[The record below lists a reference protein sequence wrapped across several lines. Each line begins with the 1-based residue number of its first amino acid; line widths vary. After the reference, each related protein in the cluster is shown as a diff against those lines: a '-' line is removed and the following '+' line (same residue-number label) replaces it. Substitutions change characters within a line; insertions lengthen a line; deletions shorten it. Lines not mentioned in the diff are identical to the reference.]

1 MKTTARISLFCR
13 RTVALLLL
21 LVLVAPFCSA
31 EPPAKHPNII
41 VILADDLGYND
52 LGCYGSPLIK
62 TPNLDQMAK
71 EGVRFT
77 SFYVGAPVCSPSRA
91 AFLTGC
97 YPARVG
103 MGDDLANQPVYG
115 DKTIKSYVK
124 VIHSGSKLGLN
135 PNETIIPEVLKRA
148 GYFNGM
154 IGKWHLGDAPE
165 FNPIREGF
173 DYFFGVPY
181 SNDMRPFY
189 FLDGTN
195 RVKKAPV
202 MDELTATYT
211 DLAKKFIHAHKD
223 RPFFLYVAHN
233 MPHTPLSPGK
243 RFAGHS
249 PRGLYGDAV
258 EELDWSVGE
267 IVKTLKET
275 KLEQKT
281 LVIFFSDNG
290 PWLVKGENGG
300 SAFPLRNGKT
310 STYEGGFRVPCV
322 IWGPGLIKNPGR
334 VSSEIL
340 TAMDFLPTF
349 AAMAGVDYQPEKAI
363 DGHDAAALIV
373 GEPDAKSPWDHFYYY
388 FGTELHAVREH
399 QYKLRAQNVLR
410 NEDIYRHDQYA
421 DTVPTPEALY
431 DLDRDI
437 SEQKSVLK
445 DHADVQKHLES
456 LLDSERPLL
465 GDTLK
470 KIKGSEYRGPGFSA
484 NPVDPNI
491 K

>member
-1 MKTTARISLFCR
+1 MRLKK
-13 RTVALLLL
+13 
-21 LVLVAPFCSA
+21 LVLIAFGMFVAAAAVQSA
-31 EPPAKHPNII
+31 PKPNFV

-52 LGCYGSPLIK
+52 LGCFGSPLIK
-62 TPNLDQMAK
+62 TPNLDRLAK
-71 EGVRFT
+71 EGARFT
-77 SFYVGAPVCSPSRA
+77 SFYVGAPVCTPSRA

-103 MGDDLANQPVYG
+103 MGDDLVNQPEFG
-115 DKTIKSYVK
+115 GKTNKSYVK
-124 VIHSGSKLGLN
+124 VIHSGSRLGLN

-148 GYFNGM
+148 GYYSGI

-181 SNDMRPFY
+181 SNDMKPFY

-195 RVKKAPV
+195 RVKQAPV
-202 MDELTATYT
+202 MNELTATYT

-223 RPFFLYVAHN
+223 QPFFLYLAHN
-233 MPHTPLSPGK
+233 MPHTPLTPGK

-258 EELDWSVGE
+258 EEIDWSVGE
-267 IVKTLKET
+267 IVQTLKDT
-275 KLEQKT
+275 KLDRQT
-281 LVIFFSDNG
+281 LIIFFSDNG
-290 PWLVKGENGG
+290 PWLVKGEDGG

-310 STYEGGFRVPCV
+310 SSYEGGFRVPCV
-322 IWGPGLIKNPGR
+322 MWGPGVLKTSGR

-340 TAMDFLPTF
+340 SAMDFLPTF
-349 AAMAGVDYQPEKAI
+349 AAMAGIDYHSDKPI
-363 DGHDAAALIV
+363 DGHNATALIT
-373 GEPDAKSPWDHFYYY
+373 GEAGAKSPSDHFYYY
-388 FGTELHAVREH
+388 FGTELHAVREN
-399 QYKLRAQNVLR
+399 QYKLRAQNILR
-410 NEDIYRHDQYA
+410 NEDIYRRDQFA
-421 DTVPTPEALY
+421 DTVPTPEVLY
-431 DLDRDI
+431 DLNRDI

-445 DHADVQKHLES
+445 DHPDLQQHLKS
-456 LLDSERPLL
+456 LLDSERQIL

-470 KIKGSEYRGPGFSA
+470 GIKGSEYRAPGFSE
-484 NPVDPNI
+484 NPVNPHA

>member
-1 MKTTARISLFCR
+1 MKFRIFISLIAAFAY
-13 RTVALLLL
+13 VASTDA
-21 LVLVAPFCSA
+21 AP
-31 EPPAKHPNII
+31 KPNFI

-52 LGCYGSPLIK
+52 LSCYGSPLIK
-62 TPNLDQMAK
+62 TPNLDQLAK

-103 MGDDLANQPVYG
+103 MGDDLVNQPVFG
-115 DKTIKSYVK
+115 GKNVRSYVK

-135 PNETIIPEVLKRA
+135 PNETIVPEVLKRA

-165 FNPIREGF
+165 FNPVREGF

-181 SNDMRPFY
+181 SNDMKPFY
-189 FLDGTN
+189 FINGTE
-195 RVKKAPV
+195 RVREAPV

-211 DLAKKFIHAHKD
+211 DLAKQFIHAHKD
-223 RPFFLYVAHN
+223 QPFFLYVAHN

-267 IVKTLKET
+267 IVKALKET
-275 KLEQKT
+275 KLDRQT
-281 LVIFFSDNG
+281 LIIFFSDNG
-290 PWLVKGENGG
+290 PWLVKGEDGG
-300 SAFPLRNGKT
+300 CAFPLRNGKT

-322 IWGPGLIKNPGR
+322 VWGPGILKNPGR
-334 VSSEIL
+334 VSGEMF

-349 AAMAGVDYQPEKAI
+349 AAMAGLDYHSEKPI
-363 DGHDAAALIV
+363 DGHDATALIT
-373 GEPDAKSPWDHFYYY
+373 GEPGAKSPWDHFYYY
-388 FGTELHAVREH
+388 FGTELHAVREN
-399 QYKLRAQNVLR
+399 QFKLRAQNVLR
-410 NEDIYRHDQYA
+410 NEDIYRHDEYA
-421 DTVPTPEALY
+421 NTVPTPEALY
-431 DLDRDI
+431 DLNRDI
-437 SEQKSVLK
+437 GEQKSVLK
-445 DHADVQKHLES
+445 DHPDLQKHLES
-456 LLDSERPLL
+456 LLDIERPIL

-470 KIKGSEYRGPGFSA
+470 DIKGSEYRAPGHSE
-484 NPVDPNI
+484 NPLDPHR